1 MRRIVY
7 VCFLAL
13 LATLTLTT
21 GAQPVGAADN
31 LLRNPSFEG
40 QYSAWQPQ
48 YSTVQMAAEWL
59 PWWVNDLNHDP
70 IWVQP
75 EYKRAEAYNF
85 PTRVLDGQF
94 AQQYFTF
101 FKSHYAGIFQKVS
114 GVTPGQRYR
123 FSIWLQVWSS
133 ESAELP
139 YSVNPSNPRL
149 HIGIDP
155 LGAGQA
161 GPIAGLPAS
170 TVWSGEAPMDGVI
183 DKWYQLNVEA
193 TAQNS
198 TITVFVRSSP
208 DFPIEHNDLYFDSAF
223 LEAVTPPPPTPR
235 PPTATPNAATLT
247 ASAPTATP
255 VPPTNTPEPPTA
267 TPEPLTATPEPPT
280 ATPEPPT
287 TTPIPPT
294 ATPLPP
300 TPTSAP
306 PTEQVVAAAPTETDS
321 AETAAPPP
329 TPVPVVPPPRNI
341 SGLVVAGAGILVLI
355 GTLLWAR
362 RS

>member
-1 MRRIVY
+1 MRRIV
-7 VCFLAL
+7 CFFLLGALAV
-13 LATLTLTT
+13 LTLAP
-21 GAQPVGAADN
+21 GARPMEAADN

-59 PWWVNDLNHDP
+59 PWWVNDLNHNP

-75 EYKRAEAYNF
+75 EYKRAEAYNY

-155 LGAGQA
+155 LGGGQA
-161 GPIAGLPAS
+161 GPIGGLPAS
-170 TVWSGEAPMDGVI
+170 VVWSGEAPMDGVI

-208 DFPIEHNDLYFDSAF
+208 DFPIEHNDLYFDNAY
-223 LEAVTPPPPTPR
+223 LEAVTPPPPTPL

-255 VPPTNTPEPPTA
+255 LPTSTPEPPTS
-267 TPEPLTATPEPPT
+267 TPEPPTATPEPPT

-287 TTPIPPT
+287 ATPVPPT
-294 ATPLPP
+294 ATPEPP
-300 TPTSAP
+300 TPTGAP
-306 PTEQVVAAAPTETDS
+306 PTEQAVAEAGTGADS
-321 AETAAPPP
+321 AEPTAPPP
-329 TPVPVVPPPRNI
+329 TPVPIIAPPRNY
-341 SGLVVAGAGILVLI
+341 SGLIVSGAGILVLI
-355 GTLLWAR
+355 GSLLWAR
-362 RS
+362 RR